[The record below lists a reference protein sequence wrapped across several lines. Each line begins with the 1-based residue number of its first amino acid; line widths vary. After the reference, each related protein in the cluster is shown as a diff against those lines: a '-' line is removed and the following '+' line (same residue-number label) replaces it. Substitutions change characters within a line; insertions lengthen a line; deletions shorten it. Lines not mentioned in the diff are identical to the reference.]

1 LFTSQLVHNTY
12 VEWPEITHGI
22 LIVDAITAQTG

>member
-1 LFTSQLVHNTY
+1 MSQLVHNTY
-12 VEWPEITHGI
+12 IEWPEITHGI

>member
-12 VEWPEITHGI
+12 VEWPEIGHGI